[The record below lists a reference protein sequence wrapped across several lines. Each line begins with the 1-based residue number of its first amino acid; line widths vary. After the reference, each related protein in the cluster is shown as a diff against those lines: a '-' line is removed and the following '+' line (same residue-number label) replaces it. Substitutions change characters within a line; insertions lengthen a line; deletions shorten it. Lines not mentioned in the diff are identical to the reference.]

1 MNACGGRLTIVS
13 NQRHCRRT
21 LGQTQTG
28 QGLDMLNKG
37 RALNFGQGRQG
48 VGQMGDLGGR
58 WCRVCAGFAPPGSEC
73 AIFPGVLGV
82 GSTPLGGI
90 PAVSHVSLEVFGSHA
105 PRLRSI
111 AGWQISNPF
120 PAVLGDFEAM
130 KKSFQALV

>member
-73 AIFPGVLGV
+73 AMCPGILWQR
-82 GSTPLGGI
+82 STPLEVYTCLHKLPQPMEVRRKSRTISPMTWTANRLLNNSTI
-90 PAVSHVSLEVFGSHA
+90 P
-105 PRLRSI
+105 
-111 AGWQISNPF
+111 
-120 PAVLGDFEAM
+120 D
-130 KKSFQALV
+130 